1 MALAKVGAFFF
12 KTATIKAISRG
23 LDRAVE
29 VAISSM

>member
-1 MALAKVGAFFF
+1 MTSAKAGVFFF

-29 VAISSM
+29 VAIASM